1 MICNV
6 REYWVNDGGKLK
18 RGRLDFVNEPSGE
31 KSTKKK
37 QTEKNF
43 ACKRGNVLK
52 LVKNLPLNSCRL
64 INAKLR
70 KGQNKLI
77 GGNGPE
83 IGRRLSK
90 LIKPFKLVPMM
101 LLLLLLQFSA
111 LRLQQQTPQKGNQR
125 EKTYF

>member
-1 MICNV
+1 MERKV
-6 REYWVNDGGKLK
+6 Q
-18 RGRLDFVNEPSGE
+18 
-31 KSTKKK
+31 KKK